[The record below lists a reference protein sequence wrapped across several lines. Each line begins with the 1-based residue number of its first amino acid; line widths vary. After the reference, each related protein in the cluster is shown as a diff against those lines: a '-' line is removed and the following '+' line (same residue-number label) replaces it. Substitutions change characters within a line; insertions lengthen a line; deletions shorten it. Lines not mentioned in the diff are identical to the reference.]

1 MFHVKHLNR
10 KDNKMN
16 KQSRK
21 VIKVLSREAKR
32 RGKVSRLDKINEMF
46 NGLTAINLVVLR
58 QKRDGHHNYCSFET
72 LDTVEKILTS
82 AKNSR
87 LNPRKV
93 FKQLE
98 FNF

>member
-1 MFHVKHLNR
+1 M
-10 KDNKMN
+10 D
-16 KQSRK
+16 KQSKK
-21 VIKVLSREAKR
+21 VIKVLSREAKK

-46 NGLTAINLVVLR
+46 NGLTAINLIVLR
-58 QKRDGHHNYCSFET
+58 QRRDGQFGFCSFET
-72 LDTVEKILTS
+72 LDIVEKILTS

-87 LNPRKV
+87 LNPRRV

>member
-1 MFHVKHLNR
+1 MDR
-10 KDNKMN
+10 
-16 KQSRK
+16 QSKK

-58 QKRDGHHNYCSFET
+58 QKRDGHHHYCSFET
-72 LDTVEKILTS
+72 LDSVEKILTS

>member
-1 MFHVKHLNR
+1 M
-10 KDNKMN
+10 D
-16 KQSRK
+16 KQSKK
-21 VIKVLSREAKR
+21 VIKILSREAKR
-32 RGKVSRLDKINEMF
+32 KGKVSRLDKIKEMF

-58 QKRDGHHNYCSFET
+58 QRRDGNFGFCSFET